1 MEVFIDKNLYHLQ
14 NVLFDLDNYSFDS
27 DIIALL
33 NDLKSLVD
41 NKLLSNIDF
50 NKTSVDDLNNINL
63 IFKFYAHKRNDN

>member
-1 MEVFIDKNLYHLQ
+1 MEVLIDKNLYHLQ

-33 NDLKSLVD
+33 NDLKTLVD

-63 IFKFYAHKRNDN
+63 IFKFYEHKRNDN

>member
-33 NDLKSLVD
+33 NDLKYLVD

-63 IFKFYAHKRNDN
+63 IFKFYEHKRNDN

>member
-63 IFKFYAHKRNDN
+63 IFKFYEHKRK

>member
-41 NKLLSNIDF
+41 NKLLFNIDF

-63 IFKFYAHKRNDN
+63 IFKFYEHKRNDN

>member
-1 MEVFIDKNLYHLQ
+1 MEVLIDKNLYHLQ

-63 IFKFYAHKRNDN
+63 IFKFYEHKRNDN

>member
-50 NKTSVDDLNNINL
+50 NKTSVDNLNNINL
-63 IFKFYAHKRNDN
+63 IFKFYEHKRNDN

>member
-63 IFKFYAHKRNDN
+63 IFKFYEHKRNGN

>member
-50 NKTSVDDLNNINL
+50 NKTSVNDLNNINL
-63 IFKFYAHKRNDN
+63 IFKFYEHKRNDN

>member
-63 IFKFYAHKRNDN
+63 IFKFYEHKRNDN

>member
-33 NDLKSLVD
+33 NDLKTLVD

-63 IFKFYAHKRNDN
+63 IFKFYEHKRNDN